1 LKPSLKNI
9 ADTLKLSK
17 TTVSWVLS
25 GVGDEKGISKE
36 TQERVFKY
44 AREINYEP
52 NLLARGL
59 NTGISGTIGLILPSI
74 SDSFYSRVARE
85 VEKAAEESGYS
96 LMIGSSDSLIEKED
110 RMIRLFKAKQVDGII
125 LAPTKISK
133 RETERLIEER
143 YPFVLFDR
151 YFHELDTNY
160 IIIDN
165 EESSYEL
172 VSHILKK
179 GFRKIAVITTNP
191 HLRTLNMRREGY
203 ARALMEAGVPV
214 DFNLYGEVAY
224 ANYEENLFRVLDQIF
239 EKVPDVDGF
248 FFTTHIL
255 ALEAFNYF
263 FERGIDINSGKY
275 GLACIH
281 DVPSFK
287 VLAPKMNIA
296 RMPIE
301 DIGKNA
307 VRMLMNAINGKMTG
321 RPLATEALVLPCEL
335 LYKGE

>member
-1 LKPSLKNI
+1 MKISLKNI

-25 GVGDEKGISKE
+25 GIGDEKGISKE
-36 TQERVFKY
+36 TQERVFKC
-44 AREINYEP
+44 AKELNYEP

-59 NTGISGTIGLILPSI
+59 NTGISGTVGLILPSI

-85 VEKAAEESGYS
+85 VEIAAEERGYS

-133 RETERLIEER
+133 KETERLIKEE
-143 YPFVLFDR
+143 YPLVLFDR
-151 YFHELDTNY
+151 YFHELETNY

-165 EESSYEL
+165 EESSYKL
-172 VSHILKK
+172 VSHLLEK

-203 ARALMEAGVPV
+203 ARALMEAGIGV
-214 DFNLYGEVAY
+214 DFNLYGEVTY
-224 ANYEENLFRVLDQIF
+224 ANYEEDLFRVLDHILS
-239 EKVPDVDGF
+239 KVPDVDGF

-263 FERGIDINSGKY
+263 FEKGIDINNGRY

-281 DVPSFK
+281 EVPSFK
-287 VLAPKMNIA
+287 VLAPKMSIA

-307 VRMLMNAINGKMTG
+307 VRMLLKAIDGKI
-321 RPLATEALVLPCEL
+321 AQKKVHSEALVLPCKMFL
-335 LYKGE
+335 KG

>member
-1 LKPSLKNI
+1 MKASLKNI
-9 ADTLKLSK
+9 ADTLKVSK

-25 GVGDEKGISKE
+25 GIGDEKGISKD
-36 TQERVFKY
+36 TQERVLKC
-44 AREINYEP
+44 AQDLNYEP

-59 NTGISGTIGLILPSI
+59 NTGISSTIGLILPSI
-74 SDSFYSRVARE
+74 SDSFYSKVAQE
-85 VEKAAEESGYS
+85 VEMAAEERGYS
-96 LMIGSSDSLIEKED
+96 LMIGSSESLIEKED

-133 RETERLIEER
+133 KETERLNKEG
-143 YPFVLFDR
+143 YPLVLFDR
-151 YFHELDTNY
+151 YFHDLDTNY

-165 EESSYEL
+165 EESSYKL
-172 VSHILKK
+172 VSHLLGK
-179 GFRKIAVITTNP
+179 GFRKIALITTNP

-203 ARALMEAGVPV
+203 ATALMEAGIPV
-214 DFNLYGEVAY
+214 DFNLYGEVPY
-224 ANYEENLFRVLDQIF
+224 ENYEENIFKVLDQVF
-239 EKVPDVDGF
+239 ERVPDVDGF

-263 FERGIDINSGKY
+263 FEKGIDINSGRY

-281 DVPSFK
+281 EVPSFK

-301 DIGKNA
+301 EIGKNA
-307 VRMLMNAINGKMTG
+307 VRMLLKAI
-321 RPLATEALVLPCEL
+321 EARMVDKKAAPEAMVLPCEL
-335 LYKGE
+335 SYRDE

>member
-1 LKPSLKNI
+1 M
-9 ADTLKLSK
+9 
-17 TTVSWVLS
+17 
-25 GVGDEKGISKE
+25 GDEKGISKD
-36 TQERVFKY
+36 TQERVVKC
-44 AREINYEP
+44 ARDLNYEP

-59 NTGISGTIGLILPSI
+59 NTGISGTVGLILPSI

-85 VEKAAEESGYS
+85 VEMAAEERGYS

-133 RETERLIEER
+133 KETERLIKEE
-143 YPFVLFDR
+143 YPLVLFDR
-151 YFHELDTNY
+151 YFHDLNTNY

-165 EESSYEL
+165 EESSYKL
-172 VSHILKK
+172 VSHLLEK

-203 ARALMEAGVPV
+203 AQALMEAGVGV

-224 ANYEENLFRVLDQIF
+224 ANYEENLFGVLDHIF

-263 FERGIDINSGKY
+263 FEKGIDINSGRY

-287 VLAPKMNIA
+287 VLAPKMSIA

-301 DIGKNA
+301 SIGKNA
-307 VRMLMNAINGKMTG
+307 VRMLLKAIEGKITQKKVQ
-321 RPLATEALVLPCEL
+321 PEALVLPCEMHF
-335 LYKGE
+335 KG